1 MSTPITLIVGAGQAG
16 AECATALRQHGYTG
30 RIILIGDES
39 QLPYRRPPL
48 SKTFLASEVTSDSL
62 QLRPLAAYTRVAVEC
77 MIGVNVLGI
86 DRTHSH
92 LELSDGESLAYDTL
106 VLATGGRA
114 RRLPSPDIEHSVN
127 VHYIRTIA
135 DVERIHRDFQP
146 KARLVIVGGG
156 YIGLETA
163 AVAIKRGL
171 HVTVLESAPRV
182 LVRVTAA
189 EMSAFYESVHREAGV
204 NIKNDAI
211 IEGWQLHGERV
222 AGVRLSN
229 GETIAADLVVVGIGL
244 EPNVE
249 IARAAGL
256 PIDNG
261 IVVDGNAR
269 TSDPRIFAIGDC
281 SNQPSELYGRRIRV
295 ESVPNAIEQA
305 QFAALTI
312 AGKTRTQA
320 SQVPWFWSDQ
330 YDLKLQMAGLSQ
342 GFDSTV
348 RRESLKP
355 RAFTLFYLKDG
366 LVLAA
371 DSVNCPQDFMA
382 AKQLIGRK
390 IKVDAQRLADAAH
403 PVAQFVPKASPAP
416 TKNA

>member
-1 MSTPITLIVGAGQAG
+1 
-16 AECATALRQHGYTG
+16 
-30 RIILIGDES
+30 
-39 QLPYRRPPL
+39 
-48 SKTFLASEVTSDSL
+48 
-62 QLRPLAAYTRVAVEC
+62 
-77 MIGVNVLGI
+77 
-86 DRTHSH
+86 
-92 LELSDGESLAYDTL
+92 
-106 VLATGGRA
+106 
-114 RRLPSPDIEHSVN
+114 
-127 VHYIRTIA
+127 
-135 DVERIHRDFQP
+135 
-146 KARLVIVGGG
+146 
-156 YIGLETA
+156 
-163 AVAIKRGL
+163 
-171 HVTVLESAPRV
+171 
-182 LVRVTAA
+182 
-189 EMSAFYESVHREAGV
+189 
-204 NIKNDAI
+204 
-211 IEGWQLHGERV
+211 
-222 AGVRLSN
+222 LSN

-403 PVAQFVPKASPAP
+403 PLAQFVPKASPAP